1 MPLLGQA
8 TDGMETVNAGNF
20 QFSAA
25 KIAKLASDHFTL
37 GTVVVDVSYS
47 LDGHEKE
54 LEEMLFT
61 SLQACQTSDEADS
74 LLVRVLTFS
83 DDVDEVHGFKL
94 MPDIKLTDPQTGKIL
109 AQHEYQGKVV
119 IKSNTALYDATLNAI
134 EASRIRGR
142 QLIDDNYNTNAV
154 VYIITDGMNTTGSAS
169 PKKIRDAIKQV
180 KLTESLESLVTICIG
195 INITEPMVRDA
206 LQSFVKEAEITHY
219 MEFGKATKSNLAK
232 LGGFI
237 SQSLSSSSQAVGSG
251 SPSQMIAP
259 GTDPNASL
267 TI

>member
-8 TDGMETVNAGNF
+8 TDGMETVTAGTF

-25 KIAKLASDHFTL
+25 KIERLASDHFTL

-47 LDGHEKE
+47 LDGHESE

-74 LLVRVLTFS
+74 L
-83 DDVDEVHGFKL
+83 EVHGFKL

-154 VYIITDGMNTTGSAS
+154 IYIITDGMNTTGRTT
-169 PKKIRDAIKQV
+169 PKQIRDAIKQV

-195 INITEPMVRDA
+195 ININEPMVRDA
-206 LQSFVKEAEITHY
+206 LQQFVKEAEITHY
-219 MEFGKATKSNLAK
+219 MEFGKANKSNLAK

-251 SPSQMIAP
+251 SPSKMIAP